1 MPDLA
6 AAEDMLRATFGFASF
21 RPGQA
26 EIVKAVLE
34 GRDVLAVMPTG
45 SGKSL
50 CYQLPAILRDGLTL
64 VVSPLIALMRN
75 QVAQLTGCG
84 IAAASLNS
92 ANDFAQNRAVL
103 DAIARGTLRLV
114 YIAPERLTR
123 TDTLDLLK
131 RSRVSLLAVDEAHC
145 ISQWGHDFRPEY
157 LALGTVRTELGG
169 AQIIALTATADA
181 ATRADIVDK
190 LFREPPRIFVHGF
203 DRPNLKLAMQ
213 AKSASGNQVLD
224 FVTDHRGQSGIIYCG
239 SRKKTEWLAELMADE
254 DIKTVAYHA
263 GMEPAARSRHQDM
276 FLQEDGV
283 VVAATIA
290 FGMGIDKPDVRFV
303 CHADLPANI
312 ESYYQEIGRAGRD
325 GLPADTLTLYGIG
338 DIRVRR
344 QQIEQ
349 SEASDEQKRVER
361 QRLGALVALCE
372 SPRCRRQT
380 LLAYFGETVEAC
392 GNCDL
397 CIDGIEVVDATIAAQ
412 KALSAII
419 RTGER
424 FGTEHLISL
433 LCGEQT
439 EAITKFGHARL
450 PTFGVGREHS
460 RPQWRSIFRQ
470 LYGAGIIALDVS
482 SYGRWTITEAG
493 RLVLRGKAPVS
504 LRKEVLAHG
513 RGARGRDRAGGEP
526 SADLSAADQALLEAL
541 KRQRTVLAKAQGVP
555 AYVIFPDRSLIEMA
569 RMRPATLREFAR
581 IHGVGGAKLAQF
593 GEVFLTVLREA
604 APQRPPETRGGPSPE
619 TGQSEEGTADP
630 ALASIVAQ
638 ALAASG
644 SWQELQ
650 QRLAAH
656 DLEYFE
662 RGGGVALRVRSSGS
676 YVGKAS
682 ALGPGY
688 AELMRRFGAPFP
700 GHAHSWLTTRI
711 LKDGPNQ

>member
-26 EIVKAVLE
+26 EIVGTVLE

-50 CYQLPAILRDGLTL
+50 CFQLPALLRGGLTL

-75 QVAQLTGCG
+75 QVAQLRGYG
-84 IAAASLNS
+84 VPAASLNS

-103 DAIARGTLRLV
+103 DAIARGSLRLV
-114 YIAPERLTR
+114 YIAPERLMR
-123 TDTLDLLK
+123 ADTLDLLK

-157 LALGTVRTELGG
+157 MELGKVRSELGG
-169 AQIIALTATADA
+169 VQIIALTATADA
-181 ATRADIVDK
+181 ATRADIVER
-190 LFREPPRIFVHGF
+190 LFREPPQIFVHGF
-203 DRPNLKLAMQ
+203 DRPNLRLAMR
-213 AKSASGNQVLD
+213 AKSTSRNQVLD
-224 FVTDHRGQSGIIYCG
+224 FVREHRGQSGIVYCG
-239 SRKKTEWLAELMADE
+239 SRKKSEWLADLMAAGG
-254 DIKTVAYHA
+254 IKAVAYHA

-303 CHADLPANI
+303 CHADLPANV

-325 GLPADTLTLYGIG
+325 GLPADTLTLYGVG

-344 QQIEQ
+344 LQIDQ

-380 LLAYFGETVEAC
+380 LLAYFGETVAAC

-424 FGTEHLISL
+424 FGTEHLVSL
-433 LCGEQT
+433 LCGEET
-439 EAITKFGHARL
+439 EAITRFGHARL
-450 PTFGVGREHS
+450 PTFGVGKEHS

-482 SYGRWTITEAG
+482 GYGRWTITQAG
-493 RLVLRGKAPVS
+493 RMVLRGKAGVS
-504 LRKEVLAHG
+504 LRREVLAAG
-513 RGARGRDRAGGEP
+513 RTARTRDRAAAQP
-526 SADLSAADQALLEAL
+526 SAAGLSAADQGLLDAL
-541 KRQRTVLAKAQGVP
+541 KRQRTALAKAQGVP
-555 AYVIFPDRSLIEMA
+555 AYVIFADRSLIEMA
-569 RMRPATLREFAR
+569 RLRPTNLREFAR
-581 IHGVGGAKLAQF
+581 VHGVGEAKLAQF
-593 GEVFLTVLREA
+593 GEVFLTAIREA
-604 APQRPPETRGGPSPE
+604 LPRS
-619 TGQSEEGTADP
+619 
-630 ALASIVAQ
+630 
-638 ALAASG
+638 AA
-644 SWQELQ
+644 
-650 QRLAAH
+650 
-656 DLEYFE
+656 
-662 RGGGVALRVRSSGS
+662 
-676 YVGKAS
+676 
-682 ALGPGY
+682 GPGS
-688 AELMRRFGAPFP
+688 APEP
-700 GHAHSWLTTRI
+700 GSEPTSDR
-711 LKDGPNQ
+711 